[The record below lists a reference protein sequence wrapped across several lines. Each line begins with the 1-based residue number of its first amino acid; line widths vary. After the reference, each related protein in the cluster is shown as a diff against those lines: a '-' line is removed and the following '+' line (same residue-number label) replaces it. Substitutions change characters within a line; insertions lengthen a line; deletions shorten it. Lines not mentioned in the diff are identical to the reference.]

1 METTPF
7 IWPFTIGLLF
17 ISCFLVIIIGIWIS
31 SLSHIDKSRI
41 IHSIFTYKSILAIK
55 EVFMESLL
63 HRKIFRKNPVLG
75 YMHMSL
81 AFGWFL
87 LIVVGHIEAWVHYQT
102 LSVPAYKAIFM
113 RYFVSGPVSTLS
125 EKMLAACMDMLL
137 LFVLSGVL
145 LAYYKRINSRIF
157 GMKKTTQLKLGDR
170 IALTSLWLIF
180 PLRFLAESLSAG
192 IHNNGSIISQPTGQL
207 LASFLPVQSLETP
220 LWWAYSGA
228 LSLFFFALP
237 VSRYMHIPVEVI
249 LIFLRNYGIKVQK
262 RIDGYSRIQV
272 YSCSRCGICLDS
284 CQMTHAAI
292 KDTQSVY
299 VLKHIRNKNLTDEK
313 LFNCLL
319 CGRCQPDCPVGLE
332 LNNLRM
338 TQRIES
344 TKEYNSSY
352 EYLKNGKLNISPQT
366 EVIYFA
372 GCMTHL
378 TPAIIK
384 SIKEIFAVA
393 NVKYWFMDED
403 KTACCGRPLM
413 QIGQYEAAKKLIK
426 HNREQIL
433 ATGIKKIIVSCPI
446 CYKVFKEDYALP
458 GIAVLHH
465 SEYLLELMADK
476 RIPIKKMSMRVIYH
490 DPCELGRGSGI
501 YHQPRLLLN
510 EYVDVVPTKNEKEA
524 AYCCG
529 GSLSNI
535 KIQMD
540 ERNQIRNKTLEEYI
554 TYQPDM
560 LATACP
566 LCKKTFA
573 KTNKLNVH
581 DIAEIVCM
589 AINTSKERPK
599 KETDLYFHKVK
610 HLDETKIKMNIH

>member
-1 METTPF
+1 MDFPPSF
-7 IWPFTIGLLF
+7 ILPFTIGLLF
-17 ISCFLVIIIGIWIS
+17 ISVFLVIITGIWIS
-31 SLSHIDKSRI
+31 GLSRIDKSRI
-41 IHSIFTYKSILAIK
+41 IKSILTRKSLLAIR
-55 EVFMESLL
+55 ETFMEALL

-87 LIVVGHIEAWVHYQT
+87 LIVVGHIDAVNHYQT
-102 LSVPAYKAIFM
+102 FSVPAYKAIFM
-113 RYFVSGPVSTLS
+113 RFFVTEPATTLS
-125 EKMLAACMDMLL
+125 GKILAASMDLLL
-137 LFVLSGVL
+137 LFVLSGVM
-145 LAYYKRINSRIF
+145 LAYLKRLNSRMF
-157 GMKKTTQLKLGDR
+157 GMKKTTKLKMGDR
-170 IALTSLWLIF
+170 IALSALWLIF
-180 PLRFLAESLSAG
+180 PLRFLAESVSAG
-192 IHNNGSIISQPTGQL
+192 IHHNGSIISQPTGQL
-207 LASFLPVQSLETP
+207 LASTLPVQSIEMP

-228 LSLFFFALP
+228 LGLFFVALP
-237 VSRYMHIPVEVI
+237 VSRYMHIPVEVVM
-249 LIFLRNYGIKVQK
+249 IFLRKYGIRVQK

-352 EYLKNGKLNISPQT
+352 DYLKNGPVVVSPQT

-384 SIKEIFAVA
+384 SMKEIFAVA
-393 NVKYWFMDED
+393 SVKYWFMDQD

-413 QIGQYEAAKKLIK
+413 QVGQYEAAKKLAE
-426 HNREQIL
+426 HNREKIM
-433 ATGIKKIIVSCPI
+433 ASGAKKLVVSCPI
-446 CYKVFKEDYALP
+446 CYKVFNEDYALP
-458 GIAVLHH
+458 GISVQHH

-476 RIPIKKMSMRVIYH
+476 RLPVNKLPLRVVYH

-501 YHQPRLLLN
+501 YHQPRLLLD
-510 EYVDVVPTKNEKEA
+510 EYAEVIPIKNEKEA
-524 AYCCG
+524 AFCCG
-529 GSLSNI
+529 GSLANI
-535 KIQMD
+535 KIQMS
-540 ERNQIRNKTLEEYI
+540 ERNQISDKAMDEYLS
-554 TYQPDM
+554 YQPDV

-573 KTNKLNVH
+573 KSRDLPVH

-589 AINTSKERPK
+589 AIRQKNAASSDKIKSK
-599 KETDLYFHKVK
+599 KEL
-610 HLDETKIKMNIH
+610 KMELWG

>member
-1 METTPF
+1 MILPPSY

-17 ISCFLVIIIGIWIS
+17 ITCFLVVIISIWIS
-31 SLSHIDKSRI
+31 GLSRIDKSRI
-41 IHSIFTYKSILAIK
+41 RNNLFTRKTLLAIR
-55 EVFMESLL
+55 ETFMEALL

-87 LIVVGHIEAWVHYQT
+87 LIVVGHIDAYNHYQT
-102 LSVPAYKAIFM
+102 FAVPAYKAIFM
-113 RYFVSGPVSTLS
+113 RYFMAGAPTTTSGQI
-125 EKMLAACMDMLL
+125 LATTMDLLL
-137 LFVLSGVL
+137 LFVLSGVA
-145 LAYYKRINSRIF
+145 LAYIKRISSRPF
-157 GMKKTTQLKLGDR
+157 GMKKTTRLKAGDR
-170 IALTSLWLIF
+170 IALTALWLIF
-180 PLRFLAESLSAG
+180 PLRFLSESVSAG
-192 IHNNGSIISQPTGQL
+192 LHNNGGFISQPTGDL
-207 LASFLPVQSLETP
+207 LSIILPIHLFETP
-220 LWWAYSGA
+220 LWWAYSCA
-228 LSLFFFALP
+228 LGLFFFALP
-237 VSRYMHIPVEVI
+237 VSRYMHIPVEVVM
-249 LIFLRNYGIKVQK
+249 IFLRSYGIKVQK
-262 RIDGYSRIQV
+262 RINGYTRIQV

-344 TKEYNSSY
+344 TRDYNSSY
-352 EYLKNGKLNISPQT
+352 DYLRNGKVAVSPQT

-378 TPAIIK
+378 TPAIIQ
-384 SIKEIFAVA
+384 SMKEIFNVA
-393 NVKYWFMDED
+393 GVKYWFMDEE

-413 QIGQYEAAKKLIK
+413 QVGQYEAARKLID
-426 HNREQIL
+426 HNRERIL
-433 ATGIKKIIVSCPI
+433 ASGAKKLVVSCPI
-446 CYKVFKEDYALP
+446 CFKVFNEDYALP
-458 GIAVLHH
+458 GITVQHH
-465 SEYLLELMADK
+465 SQYLLELMADK
-476 RIPIKKMSMRVIYH
+476 RLPVHKMPLRVVYH

-501 YHQPRLLLN
+501 YLQPRLLMD
-510 EYVDVVPTKNEKEA
+510 EYAQLVPVKNEKESA
-524 AYCCG
+524 FCCG
-529 GSLSNI
+529 GSLANI
-535 KIQMD
+535 KIQMS
-540 ERNQIRNKTLEEYI
+540 ERNEISSRAMDEYLG
-554 TYQPDM
+554 YRPDM

-573 KTNKLNVH
+573 KSRELPVH

-589 AINTSKERPK
+589 AIRQEDQQPAPRAKE
-599 KETDLYFHKVK
+599 KEVQVWG
-610 HLDETKIKMNIH
+610 

>member
-1 METTPF
+1 MQFPPSF

-31 SLSHIDKSRI
+31 SLSRIDKSRI
-41 IHSIFTYKSILAIK
+41 IHNIFTRKSLSALREI
-55 EVFMESLL
+55 FMEALL

-87 LIVVGHIEAWVHYQT
+87 LIVVGHIDAYNHYQT
-102 LSVPAYKAIFM
+102 FSVPAWKAIFF
-113 RYFVSGPVSTLS
+113 RYFITESASTFSG
-125 EKMLAACMDMLL
+125 KILAATMDILL

-157 GMKKTTQLKLGDR
+157 GMRKTTRLKVGDQ
-170 IALTSLWLIF
+170 IALTALWLIF
-180 PLRFLAESLSAG
+180 PLRFLSESISAG
-192 IHNNGSIISQPTGQL
+192 IHHNGSIISQPIGQM
-207 LASFLPVQSLETP
+207 LASLLPVHSLEMP
-220 LWWAYSGA
+220 VWWAYSGA
-228 LSLFFFALP
+228 LGLFFFAMP

-249 LIFLRNYGIKVQK
+249 MIFLRKYGIKVQK
-262 RIDGYSRIQV
+262 RIGGYSRIQV

-352 EYLKNGKLNISPQT
+352 EYLKNEQAIASPQA
-366 EVIYFA
+366 EIIYFA

-384 SIKEIFAVA
+384 SLKELLAIAD
-393 NVKYWFMDED
+393 VKYWFMDEE

-413 QIGQYEAAKKLIK
+413 QVGQYEAAKKLIA
-426 HNREQIL
+426 HNKERIL
-433 ATGIKKIIVSCPI
+433 ASGAKKVVVSCPI
-446 CYKVFKEDYALP
+446 CYKVFNEDYALP
-458 GIAVLHH
+458 GITIQHH
-465 SEYLLELMADK
+465 SEYLLQLIAEK
-476 RIPIKKMSMRVIYH
+476 RLPIYKIPLKVVYH
-490 DPCELGRGSGI
+490 DPCELGRGSEI
-501 YHQPRLLLN
+501 YHQPRLLLD
-510 EYVDVVPTKNEKEA
+510 EYTDVISIKDEKKSA
-524 AYCCG
+524 FCCG
-529 GSLSNI
+529 GSLANI
-535 KIQMD
+535 KIQMN
-540 ERNQIRNKTLEEYI
+540 ERNQIRDKAMSEYLS
-554 TYQPDM
+554 YQPDI

-573 KTNKLNVH
+573 KSRDLPVH
-581 DIAEIVCM
+581 DIAEIICM
-589 AINTSKERPK
+589 AISQKNVNLSKEMKNK
-599 KETDLYFHKVK
+599 KEL
-610 HLDETKIKMNIH
+610 KMELSK

>member
-1 METTPF
+1 MDFPPSF
-7 IWPFTIGLLF
+7 ILPFTIGLLF
-17 ISCFLVIIIGIWIS
+17 ISVFLVIIIGIWIS
-31 SLSHIDKSRI
+31 GLSRIDKSRI
-41 IHSIFTYKSILAIK
+41 IHNIFTRKSLLAIR
-55 EVFMESLL
+55 ETFMESLL

-87 LIVVGHIEAWVHYQT
+87 LIVVGHIDAVNHYQT
-102 LSVPAYKAIFM
+102 FSVPAYKAIFM
-113 RYFVSGPVSTLS
+113 RYFVTETATTISG
-125 EKMLAACMDMLL
+125 KILAASMDLLL
-137 LFVLSGVL
+137 LFVLSGVM
-145 LAYYKRINSRIF
+145 LAYFKRLNSRIF
-157 GMKKTTQLKLGDR
+157 GMRKTTKLKMGDR
-170 IALTSLWLIF
+170 IALSALWLIF
-180 PLRFLAESLSAG
+180 PLRFMAESVSAG
-192 IHNNGSIISQPTGQL
+192 IHHNGSIISQPTGQL
-207 LASFLPVQSLETP
+207 LASTLPVQLLEMP

-228 LSLFFFALP
+228 LGMFFLALP
-237 VSRYMHIPVEVI
+237 VSRYMHIPVEVVM
-249 LIFLRNYGIKVQK
+249 IFLRKYGIRVQK

-352 EYLKNGKLNISPQT
+352 EYLKNGPIVVSPQT

-384 SIKEIFAVA
+384 SMKEIFAVA
-393 NVKYWFMDED
+393 GVKFWFMDEE

-413 QIGQYEAAKKLIK
+413 QVGQYEAAKKLIE
-426 HNREQIL
+426 HNRERIL
-433 ATGIKKIIVSCPI
+433 ASGAKKLVVSCPI
-446 CYKVFKEDYALP
+446 CYKVFNEDYALP
-458 GIAVLHH
+458 GITVQHH
-465 SEYLLELMADK
+465 SEYLLQLMADK
-476 RIPIKKMSMRVIYH
+476 RLPVNKMPLRVVYH

-501 YHQPRLLLN
+501 YHQPRLLLD
-510 EYVDVVPTKNEKEA
+510 EYAEVIPIKNEKEA

-529 GSLSNI
+529 GSLANI
-535 KIQMD
+535 KIQMN
-540 ERNQIRNKTLEEYI
+540 ERNQIRDNAMEEYLG
-554 TYQPDM
+554 YQPDV

-573 KTNKLNVH
+573 KSRNLPVH
-581 DIAEIVCM
+581 DIAEIVYM
-589 AINTSKERPK
+589 AIRQKNAERSGKTKTMKE
-599 KETDLYFHKVK
+599 L
-610 HLDETKIKMNIH
+610 KIELWGS

>member
-1 METTPF
+1 MEFPPSF
-7 IWPFTIGLLF
+7 ILPFTIGLLF
-17 ISCFLVIIIGIWIS
+17 ISCFLVIIVGIWIS
-31 SLSHIDKSRI
+31 QLSKIDKSRI
-41 IHSIFTYKSILAIK
+41 RNNIFTRKSLQAIR
-55 EVFMESLL
+55 EIFSESLL
-63 HRKIFRKNPVLG
+63 HRKIFSKNPVLG

-87 LIVVGHIEAWVHYQT
+87 LIVVGHIDACNHYQT

-113 RYFVSGPVSTLS
+113 RYFVTEPASTLS
-125 EKMLAACMDMLL
+125 GKILAASMDLLL
-137 LFVLSGVL
+137 LFVLSGVM
-145 LAYYKRINSRIF
+145 LAYFKRLNSRMF
-157 GMKKTTQLKLGDR
+157 GMKKTTRLKTGDR
-170 IALTSLWLIF
+170 IALSALWLIF
-180 PLRFLAESLSAG
+180 PLRFLAESVSAG
-192 IHNNGSIISQPTGQL
+192 IHHNGSIISQPTGNM
-207 LASFLPVQSLETP
+207 LASLLPVQSLEMP
-220 LWWAYSGA
+220 LWWAYSGS
-228 LSLFFFALP
+228 LGLFFFALP
-237 VSRYMHIPVEVI
+237 VSRYMHIPVEVVM
-249 LIFLRNYGIKVQK
+249 IFLRKYGIKVQK
-262 RIDGYSRIQV
+262 RIDGFSRIQV

-352 EYLKNGKLNISPQT
+352 EYLKDGKVAVSPQT

-384 SIKEIFAVA
+384 SMKEIFAVA
-393 NVKYWFMDED
+393 DVKYWFMDED

-413 QIGQYEAAKKLIK
+413 QVGQFEAAKKLIE
-426 HNREQIL
+426 HNRERIL
-433 ATGIKKIIVSCPI
+433 ASGAKKLVVSCPI
-446 CYKVFKEDYALP
+446 CYKVFNEDYALS
-458 GIAVLHH
+458 GISVQHH

-476 RIPIKKMSMRVIYH
+476 RLPVHKMPLRVVYH

-501 YHQPRLLLN
+501 YHQPRLLLD
-510 EYVDVVPTKNEKEA
+510 EYAEVISIKNEKEA
-524 AYCCG
+524 AFCCG
-529 GSLSNI
+529 GSLANI
-535 KIQMD
+535 KIQMN
-540 ERNQIRNKTLEEYI
+540 ERNQIRDKALDEYLS
-554 TYQPDM
+554 YQPDM

-573 KTNKLNVH
+573 KSRDLPVH
-581 DIAEIVCM
+581 DIAEIVYM
-589 AINTSKERPK
+589 AIRQKNTSLPGQNKTSKE
-599 KETDLYFHKVK
+599 L
-610 HLDETKIKMNIH
+610 KMELWG

>member
-1 METTPF
+1 MDFPPSF
-7 IWPFTIGLLF
+7 ILPFTIGLLF
-17 ISCFLVIIIGIWIS
+17 ISVFLVIIIGIWIS
-31 SLSHIDKSRI
+31 GLSRIDKSRI
-41 IHSIFTYKSILAIK
+41 IHSIFTRKSLLAIR
-55 EVFMESLL
+55 ETFMEALL

-87 LIVVGHIEAWVHYQT
+87 LIVVGHIDAVNHYQT
-102 LSVPAYKAIFM
+102 FSVPAYKAIFM
-113 RYFVSGPVSTLS
+113 RYFITEAATTISG
-125 EKMLAACMDMLL
+125 KILAASMDLLL
-137 LFVLSGVL
+137 LFVLSGVM
-145 LAYYKRINSRIF
+145 LAYFKRLNSRIF
-157 GMKKTTQLKLGDR
+157 GMRKTTKLKMGDR
-170 IALTSLWLIF
+170 IALSALWLIF
-180 PLRFLAESLSAG
+180 PLRFLAESVSAG
-192 IHNNGSIISQPTGQL
+192 IHHNGSIISQPTGQL
-207 LASFLPVQSLETP
+207 LASILPVQTIQMP

-228 LSLFFFALP
+228 LGLFFVALP

-249 LIFLRNYGIKVQK
+249 MIFLRKYGIKVQK

-352 EYLKNGKLNISPQT
+352 EYLKNGPVVVSPQT

-384 SIKEIFAVA
+384 SMKEIFTVA
-393 NVKYWFMDED
+393 GVKYWFMDED

-413 QIGQYEAAKKLIK
+413 QVGQYEAAKKLIE
-426 HNREQIL
+426 HNRERIM
-433 ATGIKKIIVSCPI
+433 ASGAKKLVVSCPI
-446 CYKVFKEDYALP
+446 CYKVFNEDYALP
-458 GIAVLHH
+458 GISVQHH

-476 RIPIKKMSMRVIYH
+476 RLPVNKLPLRVVYH

-501 YHQPRLLLN
+501 YHQPRLLLD
-510 EYVDVVPTKNEKEA
+510 EYAEVIPIKNEKEA
-524 AYCCG
+524 AFCCG
-529 GSLSNI
+529 GSLANI
-535 KIQMD
+535 KIQMS
-540 ERNQIRNKTLEEYI
+540 ERNQIRDKAMDEYLS
-554 TYQPDM
+554 YQPDV

-573 KTNKLNVH
+573 KSRNLPVH

-589 AINTSKERPK
+589 AIRQKNAASPGKIKSK
-599 KETDLYFHKVK
+599 KEL
-610 HLDETKIKMNIH
+610 KMELWG

>member
-1 METTPF
+1 MKFPPSF
-7 IWPFTIGLLF
+7 ILPFTIGLLF
-17 ISCFLVIIIGIWIS
+17 ISVFLVIIIGIWIS
-31 SLSHIDKSRI
+31 QLSKIDKSRI
-41 IHSIFTYKSILAIK
+41 IHSIFTRKSLQAIR
-55 EVFMESLL
+55 ETFMEALL

-87 LIVVGHIEAWVHYQT
+87 LIVVGHIDAVNHYQT
-102 LSVPAYKAIFM
+102 FSVPAYKAIFM
-113 RYFVSGPVSTLS
+113 RYFVTEAATTTSG
-125 EKMLAACMDMLL
+125 KILAASMDLLL
-137 LFVLSGVL
+137 LFVLSGVM
-145 LAYYKRINSRIF
+145 LAYFKRLNSRMF
-157 GMKKTTQLKLGDR
+157 GMRKTTKLKMGDR
-170 IALTSLWLIF
+170 IALSALWLIF
-180 PLRFLAESLSAG
+180 PLRFLAESVSAG
-192 IHNNGSIISQPTGQL
+192 IHHNGSIISQPTGQL
-207 LASFLPVQSLETP
+207 LSSILPVHSIEMP

-228 LSLFFFALP
+228 LGLFFLALP
-237 VSRYMHIPVEVI
+237 VSRYMHIPVEVVM
-249 LIFLRNYGIKVQK
+249 IFLRKYGIKVQK

-352 EYLKNGKLNISPQT
+352 EYLKNGPVVVGPQT

-384 SIKEIFAVA
+384 SMKEIFTIAG
-393 NVKYWFMDED
+393 VKYWFMDEE

-413 QIGQYEAAKKLIK
+413 QVGQYEAAKKLIE
-426 HNREQIL
+426 HNRERIM
-433 ATGIKKIIVSCPI
+433 ASGAKKLVVSCPI
-446 CYKVFKEDYALP
+446 CYKVFNEDYALP
-458 GIAVLHH
+458 GITVQHH
-465 SEYLLELMADK
+465 SEYLLQLMADK
-476 RIPIKKMSMRVIYH
+476 RLPINKLPLRVVYH

-501 YHQPRLLLN
+501 YHQPRLLLD
-510 EYVDVVPTKNEKEA
+510 EYAEVIPIKNEKETA
-524 AYCCG
+524 FCCG
-529 GSLSNI
+529 GSLANI
-535 KIQMD
+535 KIQMN
-540 ERNQIRNKTLEEYI
+540 ERNQIRDNAMDEYLS
-554 TYQPDM
+554 YQPDI

-573 KTNKLNVH
+573 KSRDLPVH
-581 DIAEIVCM
+581 DIAEIVYM
-589 AINTSKERPK
+589 AIRQKNAAIPGK
-599 KETDLYFHKVK
+599 
-610 HLDETKIKMNIH
+610 TKTKTELKMELWG